1 MENVLSFFFLS
12 YTLKLEATNQS
23 SSLGTFP
30 LKSTRPRGLTLVELL
45 VVISIVAMLVAILMP
60 ALSQAREAARRM
72 KCMQNLSQLGKAL
85 VAFDVAKKYLPGW
98 RNNLKHYTSQRV
110 LDPALKQDACVS
122 WTVMLLP
129 FLNENEINE
138 WYDSYTTTA
147 VVDDATKKIIP
158 VYVCPSAAGDM
169 TSESP
174 LCYAGNG
181 GTGAEVRG
189 NITSDY
195 PNGREQY
202 KSDGVFFDAAGNLP
216 EAAWYVSGANGYAPL
231 RFTMKD
237 VAGGD
242 GLGSTLML
250 TERCGVL
257 APLDMSWSAH
267 PRAAVSGSNALKRT
281 HLVLHPPLLPTG
293 QSPSADKRVINTSE
307 ETKPLYETDWSVRYP
322 SSRHPNGTAA
332 VFCDS
337 VTKFISE
344 EIDPW
349 VYGALLTSNHGG
361 ASKRAKDWERYPR
374 PADGQ
379 WVPYIFDER
388 DLEK

>member
-45 VVISIVAMLVAILMP
+45 VVISIVATLVAILMP
-60 ALSQAREAARRM
+60 ALGQAREAARRM
-72 KCMQNLSQLGKAL
+72 KCMHNLSQLGKAL

-98 RNNLKHYTSQRV
+98 RNNLRHYTSQRV

-147 VVDDATKKIIP
+147 VVDDATKKIVP

-195 PNGREQY
+195 PNGRAQY

-257 APLDMSWSAH
+257 APLDISWSAH

-307 ETKPLYETDWSVRYP
+307 ETKPLSETDWSVRYP
-322 SSRHPNGTAA
+322 SSRHLKGTAA

>member
-12 YTLKLEATNQS
+12 YTLKLGATNQS

-60 ALSQAREAARRM
+60 ALGQAREAARRM

-98 RNNLKHYTSQRV
+98 RNNLRHYTSQRV

-181 GTGAEVRG
+181 GTGAEVR
-189 NITSDY
+189 
-195 PNGREQY
+195 NGREQY
-202 KSDGVFFDAAGNLP
+202 KSDGVFFDAAGYLP
-216 EAAWYVSGANGYAPL
+216 VSGANGYAPL

-267 PRAAVSGSNALKRT
+267 PRPAVSGSNALKRT